1 MKPCVQFV
9 NLDEAKRN
17 DRWRL
22 LTGPIGS
29 AAPSFVRQALY
40 LYDTHLSAGGII
52 ELPSVAG
59 FDRWLY
65 VFHGAVSVGQQEAST
80 HTALV
85 IGADE
90 TALNVKAR
98 AESDLVVF
106 LVDRNA
112 KLSREGTIS
121 G

>member
-1 MKPCVQFV
+1 M
-9 NLDEAKRN
+9 
-17 DRWRL
+17 
-22 LTGPIGS
+22 
-29 AAPSFVRQALY
+29 
-40 LYDTHLSAGGII
+40 
-52 ELPSVAG
+52 AG

-65 VFHGAVSVGQQEAST
+65 VFRGAVTVGQQKAGT

-85 IGADE
+85 ISADE
-90 TALNVKAR
+90 TALNVKAA